1 MSNRDTPVIA
11 LDRSM
16 RSQDPFG
23 RMKVEWT
30 NISKANVCP
39 YLGREIPG
47 YQALGLDANKIYKL
61 WRHPDELAK
70 AAHTFDMV
78 PLMDEHI
85 VVDAD
90 HPELHAVAG
99 TIGSG
104 VRFKYPYLQAP
115 LAIWVGDSVDDV
127 KTRRKRQ
134 LSCGYGY
141 RPDMTPGVTPDGVA
155 YDGVMRHIIGNH
167 VTIVRDGRAGPDVL
181 VADEDPFTE
190 DLPVF
195 KRKSVVEAV
204 VAALAGVTLTPEQ
217 QTAMDAALD
226 TTIVPL
232 ETAAFDRATKEAMD
246 KAKKMVHGAA
256 CDCGAAGCGSK
267 AAAKDDADGDD
278 DGDTGTG
285 NIDPTTGRA
294 PQSGAP
300 NPAAAKD
307 QTMDQEAINKLVA
320 DSTSAAVKA
329 ALDAERSL
337 VAARADVADVVG
349 NVALD
354 SAEAVYRQALKQ
366 ENVTGHDTIH
376 ASALPTVWGMHKAKK
391 TASTQAADAAIKAPT
406 AEAAAALSAIGL

>member
-1 MSNRDTPVIA
+1 
-11 LDRSM
+11 M
-16 RSQDPFG
+16 RTQDPFG

-47 YQALGLDANKIYKL
+47 WKALGLDGDKIYRL

-85 VVDAD
+85 VVDANN
-90 HPELHAVAG
+90 PEKEYIAG

-115 LAIWVGDSVDDV
+115 MAIWVGDSVDDV

-141 RPDMTPGVTPDGVA
+141 KPDMTPGTTPDGVA

-167 VTIVRDGRAGPDVL
+167 VTIVKDGRAGPDVL

-195 KRKSVVEAV
+195 KRKAVVEAV
-204 VAALAGVTLTPEQ
+204 VAALAGVALSPEQ

-226 TTIVPL
+226 ITIAPL
-232 ETAAFDRATKEAMD
+232 ETAAFDKATTEAKE
-246 KAKKMVHGAA
+246 KAKKMVHGMS

-267 AAAKDDADGDD
+267 AAAKDD
-278 DGDTGTG
+278 TGKTG
-285 NIDPTTGRA
+285 AIDPSTGRA
-294 PQSGAP
+294 PESGAP

-307 QTMDQEAINKLVA
+307 KAMDQDAINKLVA

-329 ALDAERSL
+329 ALDAERAL
-337 VAARADVADVVG
+337 VSARADVADVVG

-376 ASALPTVWGMHKAKK
+376 VSALPTVWSMHKAKK
-391 TASTQAADAAIKAPT
+391 TAGAQAHDSAIKAPT
-406 AEAAAALSAIGL
+406 AEAAQALAAIGL